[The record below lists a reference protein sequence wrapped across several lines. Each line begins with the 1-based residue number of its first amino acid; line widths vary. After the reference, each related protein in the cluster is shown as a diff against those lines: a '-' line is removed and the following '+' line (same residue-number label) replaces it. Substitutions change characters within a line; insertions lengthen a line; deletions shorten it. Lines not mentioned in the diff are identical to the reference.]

1 MQSKWKGR
9 LSRTWREWV
18 KPLLV
23 VLIVCGSFRS
33 AIADWNDVPTGSMKP
48 TIVEGDR
55 IFVNKLAYGLRVPFT
70 SWQLIE
76 RDGPQRGDVVIFF
89 APEDGMR
96 MVKRVIGLPGDRI
109 ELRNNRVYVNGEP
122 AVYER
127 LDDDIIETIPPQ
139 SRYLHR
145 FAGELIDGRSHP
157 MMTTPLTRSR
167 RTYGPIDVP
176 PGAYFVMGDNRDGSR
191 DSRWIGCIQRDRIVG
206 QATGVV
212 LSVDPDRYYLPRW
225 ERFFR
230 GLP

>member
-1 MQSKWKGR
+1 
-9 LSRTWREWV
+9 RTWREWV

-89 APEDGMR
+89 APEDGLR
-96 MVKRVIGLPGDRI
+96 MVKRVIGLPGDRV
-109 ELRNNRVYVNGEP
+109 ELRNNRLYVNGEP

-127 LDDDIIETIPPQ
+127 LDDGIIETIPPQ
-139 SRYLHR
+139 SRYRHR

-157 MMTTPLTRSR
+157 MMITPPFSAR
-167 RTYGPIDVP
+167 RTHGPVDVP
-176 PGAYFVMGDNRDGSR
+176 PGAYFVMGDNRDSSR
-191 DSRWIGCIQRDRIVG
+191 DSRWLGCIPRDRIVG

-212 LSVDPDRYYLPRW
+212 FSIDPDRYYMPRW
-225 ERFFR
+225 ERFLQ